1 MLNLQAL
8 VTIYMALGIR
18 KATSTIIKF
27 PAIVLTPAFT
37 FWAFGPI
44 SSNACCVYKREEP
57 KIHLS
62 YRFTWI
68 NAIFTSCTTAG
79 LMAYA
84 WFVNR
89 DLIWGSRVA
98 NWVRGLYELLFY
110 VGCALFPLSFL
121 TLVLIQCLPKCSCCP
136 CNENCLPMKPKVI
149 YDTEKMEKC

>member
-62 YRFTWI
+62 YRLTWI
-68 NAIFTSCTTAG
+68 NALFTSCMTGG
-79 LMAYA
+79 LLAYA
-84 WFVNR
+84 GFMTSWYPGFA
-89 DLIWGSRVA
+89 IIFFTA
-98 NWVRGLYELLFY
+98 
-110 VGCALFPLSFL
+110 CALVPLSLL